1 MDDEDM
7 SCTSGDDY
15 GGYGDED
22 YYNEADVDAADDVEV
37 TPTHS
42 EEAEYECLTVS
53 QVERVFLDGVNQLIA
68 RIPVND
74 KCARTLLEA
83 NQWDVERVVK
93 LYRQDRTDLF
103 RRSHIDARPE
113 PKRKLSATSGVKAK
127 GYCTVCAMEGHAE
140 LPHLACGH
148 CFCEHCWKSH
158 VESRLSE
165 GVASRIECMESNCEV
180 YAPQEFVLVIIKSS
194 PALKQKYDRFL
205 LRDMVNSHP
214 HLKFCVGNDCQVI
227 IRSTEAKPKRVT
239 CLACHTSSCVR
250 CGADYHAPTS
260 CDTIRQWMTK
270 CADDSE
276 TANYISAHTK
286 DCPQCHSCIEKAGG
300 CNHIQCTRCRH
311 HFCWMCFGDWKSH
324 GSEYYECSRYKENPS
339 VAAEANHVKARRA
352 LEKYLHYFERFENH
366 SKSLKMEEELRDKI
380 RKKIDDKV
388 NEHNGTWIDWQ
399 YLHKSVSLLT
409 KCRYTLQYTYPFAYY
424 LTGSPRKNLFEYQQ
438 AQLEKE
444 VEELAWAVER
454 ADGTARGALEAHM
467 HRAEHKRQT
476 LLHDFFF

>member
-53 QVERVFLDGVNQLIA
+53 QVNRLILINHEQSPKKSDFQVERVFLDGMNQLTA

-158 VESRLSE
+158 VESS
-165 GVASRIECMESNCEV
+165 
-180 YAPQEFVLVIIKSS
+180 
-194 PALKQKYDRFL
+194 
-205 LRDMVNSHP
+205 
-214 HLKFCVGNDCQVI
+214 
-227 IRSTEAKPKRVT
+227 
-239 CLACHTSSCVR
+239 VR